1 MLKLKGVETCD
12 KKSNVVDLE
21 KQELLLLFD
30 EVQVVVQ
37 GEVQGGGPGGGQGDV
52 RTGEGVT
59 ISIRALKNNHCNL

>member
-21 KQELLLLFD
+21 KKELLLHLD

-37 GEVQGGGPGGGQGDV
+37 GEVQRGGPGRGQGDV
-52 RTGEGVT
+52 RTGRV
-59 ISIRALKNNHCNL
+59 